1 MSSLES
7 VPRSLP
13 SSGIAQI
20 LDAKCGAPRGLRSGS
35 LSLSTKGYC
44 TLSLVGH
51 FMATIVR
58 VGTSMIG
65 VMDGLPFLKGNKD
78 ESQTVAHFYKK
89 ETRMVSSEALKLE
102 EILRNAPKAVDMD
115 LPHQREAG
123 EHAEDMTSEPEG
135 VSFEDAPAIGGL
147 WATPRSWD
155 GETAIMCLYGGGYVI
170 SSPHSRRKL
179 AGHLANASGARALVP
194 RYHLAP
200 ERPFPSAVDDA
211 AADYRWLLGEGY
223 RSERVVISG
232 DSSAGGL
239 TVAAMLKLRGDD
251 APLPAGGVPISPWV
265 DLACTGETLETN
277 ATADLTATKA
287 SLQRM
292 AGQYLQG
299 EDPHTPLAS
308 PLYADLSGIPPLL
321 VVVGGAEA
329 LLDDSVR
336 FSRSAGMAG
345 VDVTLY
351 IGAGMQHIFPIY
363 CGAIPES
370 DAAVAMI
377 GAWVRSRTSRAS
389 EV

>member
-1 MSSLES
+1 
-7 VPRSLP
+7 
-13 SSGIAQI
+13 
-20 LDAKCGAPRGLRSGS
+20 
-35 LSLSTKGYC
+35 
-44 TLSLVGH
+44 
-51 FMATIVR
+51 
-58 VGTSMIG
+58 MIS

-78 ESQTVAHFYKK
+78 ESQTVAHFYQE
-89 ETRMVSSEALKLE
+89 ETRMTSPEALKLE

-135 VSFEDAPAIGGL
+135 VRFEDAPAVGGL

-155 GETAIMCLYGGGYVI
+155 GETAIMYLYGGGYVI

-251 APLPAGGVPISPWV
+251 AALPAGGVPISPWV

-287 SLQRM
+287 SLMRM
-292 AGQYLQG
+292 AGEYLDG
-299 EDPHTPLAS
+299 SDPRTPLAS
-308 PLYADLSGIPPLL
+308 PLYADLSGLPPLL

-336 FSRSAGMAG
+336 LARLAGIAG

-351 IGAGMQHIFPIY
+351 IGARMQHIFPIY
-363 CGAIPES
+363 CGAIPEA

-377 GAWVRSRTSRAS
+377 GAWIRSRAS
-389 EV
+389 

>member
-1 MSSLES
+1 
-7 VPRSLP
+7 
-13 SSGIAQI
+13 
-20 LDAKCGAPRGLRSGS
+20 
-35 LSLSTKGYC
+35 
-44 TLSLVGH
+44 
-51 FMATIVR
+51 
-58 VGTSMIG
+58 
-65 VMDGLPFLKGNKD
+65 
-78 ESQTVAHFYKK
+78 
-89 ETRMVSSEALKLE
+89 MVSPEAIKLNE
-102 EILRNAPKAVDMD
+102 LLRNAPTAVDMD

-135 VSFEDAPAIGGL
+135 VLFEDAPAVGGL

-155 GETAIMCLYGGGYVI
+155 GESAIMYLYGGGYVI

-179 AGHLANASGARALVP
+179 AGHLANAAGARALVP

-211 AADYRWLLGEGY
+211 AADYRWLLGEGHHP
-223 RSERVVISG
+223 ERVVIAG

-239 TVAAMLKLRGDD
+239 TVAAMLKLRDD
-251 APLPAGGVPISPWV
+251 GAALPAGGVPISPWI

-336 FSRSAGMAG
+336 LSRSAGMAG

-377 GAWVRSRTSRAS
+377 GAWVRSRTS
-389 EV
+389 

>member
-1 MSSLES
+1 
-7 VPRSLP
+7 
-13 SSGIAQI
+13 
-20 LDAKCGAPRGLRSGS
+20 
-35 LSLSTKGYC
+35 
-44 TLSLVGH
+44 
-51 FMATIVR
+51 
-58 VGTSMIG
+58 
-65 VMDGLPFLKGNKD
+65 
-78 ESQTVAHFYKK
+78 
-89 ETRMVSSEALKLE
+89 MVSPEAIKLNE
-102 EILRNAPKAVDMD
+102 LLRNAPKAVDMD

-135 VSFEDAPAIGGL
+135 VLFEDAPAVGGL

-155 GETAIMCLYGGGYVI
+155 GESAIMYLYGGGYVI

-179 AGHLANASGARALVP
+179 AGHLANAAGARALVP

-211 AADYRWLLGEGY
+211 AAVYRWLLGEGHHP
-223 RSERVVISG
+223 ERVVIAG

-239 TVAAMLKLRGDD
+239 TVAAMLKLRDD
-251 APLPAGGVPISPWV
+251 GAALPAGGVPISPWI

-336 FSRSAGMAG
+336 LSRSAGMAG

-370 DAAVAMI
+370 DAVVAMI
-377 GAWVRSRTSRAS
+377 GAWVRSRTS
-389 EV
+389 